1 MKNLPNLTQTSIKAF
16 LKNNDKKNLT
26 DGYIKGLQLV
36 KLKNNN
42 VVWRFRYLYGK
53 KDTSITLG
61 SYPDITLKTAREIS
75 RKYRELLAQS
85 IDPKEYIQKEK
96 EKLLREQNKKTFK
109 KVIEDFLII
118 KKEEVSEA
126 RFKKNVLRAFYKYA
140 IPIIGGYKKIDEIT
154 KNDLINLITKIPTIK
169 LSHNTKNTNKTYTAK
184 EVFRYVNELF
194 NYAYNMDLIEYN
206 PAYGINPSKILPK
219 EDKTHMKAVTKANEI
234 KEVYNKIKS
243 YHNEPASKIMLFQ
256 ALTALRN
263 VGLYRLK
270 WEYVDLKKR
279 IITYPTYTYKNNNK
293 PFILP
298 LTNKLIDILKYYQI
312 INSNSIYVFRDEHI
326 LEESLSNKI
335 INYYKDLEIT
345 NHSPHGWRTSFT
357 TIAYE
362 NKKQHGFSSDE
373 IEALLSHSI
382 ENKVKKAYLRS
393 DFIEHK
399 LKLLTWWD
407 NYLENL

>member
-1 MKNLPNLTQTSIKAF
+1 MKNLPNLTQTAIKAF
-16 LKNNDKKNLT
+16 LKDNNKKNLT

-36 KLKNNN
+36 KLKNN
-42 VVWRFRYLYGK
+42 VVWRFRYKYGK
-53 KDTSITLG
+53 KDSSITLG

-96 EKLLREQNKKTFK
+96 EKLLKEQNKKTFE
-109 KVIEDFLII
+109 KVVEDFLII

-154 KNDLINLITKIPTIK
+154 KNDLIQLITKIPSIK
-169 LSHNTKNTNKTYTAK
+169 LSNNTKNTNKTYTAK

-194 NYAYNMDLIEYN
+194 NYAYNMDLIDYN

-219 EDKTHMKAVTKANEI
+219 EDKTRMKAATKANEI

-243 YHNEPASKIMLFQ
+243 YHNEPASKLMLFQ

-270 WEYVDLKKR
+270 WKYIDLEKR
-279 IITYPTYTYKNNNK
+279 IVTYPAYSYKNNNE

-298 LTNKLIDILKYYQI
+298 LTDRLIDILKYYQI
-312 INSNSIYVFRDEHI
+312 INSNSIYVFRDENI
-326 LEESLSNKI
+326 LEESLSNRI
-335 INYYKDLEIT
+335 ISYYKDLKIT
-345 NHSPHGWRTSFT
+345 NHTPHGWRSSFS

-362 NKKQHGFSSDE
+362 NKDKHGFSSDE

-382 ENKVKKAYLRS
+382 DNKVKKAYLRS

-399 LKLLTWWD
+399 LKLLSWWD